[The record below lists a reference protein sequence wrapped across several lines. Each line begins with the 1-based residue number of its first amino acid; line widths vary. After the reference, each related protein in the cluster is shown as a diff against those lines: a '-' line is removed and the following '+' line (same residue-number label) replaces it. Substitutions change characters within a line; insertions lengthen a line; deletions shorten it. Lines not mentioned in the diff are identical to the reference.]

1 MEWRRRIRNAESVVT
16 FEAADTFAQF
26 LEAVTG
32 AMAGGDHEGFYRDL
46 LADAECRATIASAL
60 ATSRERTMPINVW
73 DYLREYDEL
82 REEILAT
89 VDRVF
94 RSGRLILGQEGVKFE
109 REMAAYLGVAGG
121 VGVNSG
127 TDAIYIALAALGVK
141 AGDEVITVPNTAVPT
156 VSAIR
161 TLGATPVFVDIRDD
175 DFLMDVD
182 QVEAAITP
190 RTKAIIPVHLYGQCV
205 DLDPL
210 MALAEKHGL
219 KVMED
224 CAQSQGA
231 LYKNHQSGSV
241 GHASAFSFYPTKV
254 LGAYGDGGMVMSND
268 EAAIKLARS
277 LRFYGMET
285 QYYSERHGYNSRLD
299 EVQAAILSLKL
310 PRIEGWIERRR
321 AIAARYNQALAGSG
335 LGAAARKRPQPPHLL
350 RLCRRASA
358 DRDGVLERLAKR
370 DINCNVSYRWP
381 IHTMRGSADLG
392 YREGQFPV
400 AERKA
405 QRIFSLP
412 MYPHLKDEEVETVID
427 VLKDVI

>member
-1 MEWRRRIRNAESVVT
+1 
-16 FEAADTFAQF
+16 
-26 LEAVTG
+26 
-32 AMAGGDHEGFYRDL
+32 
-46 LADAECRATIASAL
+46 
-60 ATSRERTMPINVW
+60 MPINVW

-82 REEILAT
+82 RDDILAA

-94 RSGRLILGQEGVKFE
+94 RSGRLVLGQEGIKFE
-109 REMAAYLGVAGG
+109 KEMAACLGVAGG

-127 TDAIYIALAALGVK
+127 TDAIYIALASLGVK

-161 TLGATPVFVDIRDD
+161 TLGAKPVFVDIRDD
-175 DFLMDVD
+175 DFLMDVE

-190 RTKAIIPVHLYGQCV
+190 QTKAIVPVHLYGQCV
-205 DLDPL
+205 DLDRL
-210 MALAEKHGL
+210 RAIAKRHGL

-231 LYKNHQSGSV
+231 LYRNRQAGSV

-254 LGAYGDGGMVMSND
+254 LGAYGDGGMILSDD
-268 EAAIKLARS
+268 EEVVRMARS

-310 PRIEGWIERRR
+310 PLINGWIERRR
-321 AIAARYNQALAGSG
+321 AIAARYNQGLAETG
-335 LGAAARKRPQPPHLL
+335 LKLPRENAHSRHSYYLYVVEHP
-350 RLCRRASA
+350 S

-381 IHTMRGSADLG
+381 IHTMRGTADLG

-405 QRIFSLP
+405 GHIFSLP
-412 MYPHLKDEEVETVID
+412 MYPHLKDEEVDTVIAT
-427 VLKDVI
+427 LKDVI

>member
-1 MEWRRRIRNAESVVT
+1 
-16 FEAADTFAQF
+16 
-26 LEAVTG
+26 
-32 AMAGGDHEGFYRDL
+32 
-46 LADAECRATIASAL
+46 
-60 ATSRERTMPINVW
+60 MPINVW
-73 DYLREYDEL
+73 DYLQEYDEL
-82 REEILAT
+82 REEILAA

-94 RSGRLILGQEGVKFE
+94 RSGRLVLGQESLKFE
-109 REMAAYLGVAGG
+109 REMASYLGVAGG

-127 TDAIYIALAALGVK
+127 TDAIYIALASLGVK

-161 TLGATPVFVDIRDD
+161 TLGATPVFVDISDD
-175 DFLMDVD
+175 DFLMDVA
-182 QVEAAITP
+182 QVEAAVTP
-190 RTKAIIPVHLYGQCV
+190 RTKAIVPVHLYGQCV

-210 MALAEKHGL
+210 MAIAERHGL

-254 LGAYGDGGMVMSND
+254 LGAYGDGGMVLSND

-310 PRIEGWIERRR
+310 PRIEGWIARRR
-321 AIAARYNQALAGSG
+321 EIAARYNRGLVGSG
-335 LGAAARKRPQPPHLL
+335 LVLPHENAHS
-350 RLCRRASA
+350 RHSYYVYVVEHPT
-358 DRDGVLERLAKR
+358 DRDGVLERLAQR

-381 IHTMRGSADLG
+381 IHVMRGSADLG

-412 MYPHLKDEEVETVID
+412 MYPRLKDEEVDTVID

>member
-1 MEWRRRIRNAESVVT
+1 MPHADPALLPRLPVPLRLRIHAKEHK
-16 FEAADTFAQF
+16 A
-26 LEAVTG
+26 
-32 AMAGGDHEGFYRDL
+32 
-46 LADAECRATIASAL
+46 
-60 ATSRERTMPINVW
+60 MPINVW
-73 DYLREYDEL
+73 DYLREYEEL
-82 REEILAT
+82 REPILAA

-94 RSGRLILGQEGVKFE
+94 RSGRLVLGQEGIKFE
-109 REMAAYLGVAGG
+109 KEMADYLGVTGG

-127 TDAIYIALAALGVK
+127 TDGIYIALASLGIK

-156 VSAIR
+156 VSAIQ
-161 TLGATPVFVDIRDD
+161 TLGARPVFVDIRNE

-190 RTKAIIPVHLYGQCV
+190 QTRAIIPVHLYGQCV

-210 MALAEKHGL
+210 MAVAERHGL

-224 CAQSQGA
+224 CAQAQGA
-231 LYKNHQSGSV
+231 LYKNHQAGSV

-254 LGAYGDGGMVMSND
+254 LGAYGDGGMVLSDD
-268 EAAIKLARS
+268 EAVIKMARS

-310 PRIEGWIERRR
+310 PLIEGWIERRR
-321 AIAARYNQALAGSG
+321 DIAARYHQGLAGTG
-335 LGAAARKRPQPPHLL
+335 LKLPRENAHSRHSYYVYVVEHPT
-350 RLCRRASA
+350 

-405 QRIFSLP
+405 QHIFSLP
-412 MYPHLKDEEVETVID
+412 MYPHLKDEEVDTVIAT
-427 VLKDVI
+427 LKEVI

>member
-1 MEWRRRIRNAESVVT
+1 
-16 FEAADTFAQF
+16 
-26 LEAVTG
+26 
-32 AMAGGDHEGFYRDL
+32 
-46 LADAECRATIASAL
+46 
-60 ATSRERTMPINVW
+60 
-73 DYLREYDEL
+73 
-82 REEILAT
+82 
-89 VDRVF
+89 
-94 RSGRLILGQEGVKFE
+94 
-109 REMAAYLGVAGG
+109 MAAYLGVTGG

-161 TLGATPVFVDIRDD
+161 TLGAKPVFVDIRDD

-190 RTKAIIPVHLYGQCV
+190 RTTAIIPVHLYGQCV

-210 MALAEKHGL
+210 MAVAQRHGL

-241 GHASAFSFYPTKV
+241 GDASSFSFYPTKV

-268 EAAIKLARS
+268 EAVDPSGPQPAL
-277 LRFYGMET
+277 LRHGNP
-285 QYYSERHGYNSRLD
+285 YYSERHGYNSRLD

-310 PRIEGWIERRR
+310 PRIDGWIERRR
-321 AIAARYNQALAGSG
+321 EIAARYDRGLAGSG
-335 LGAAARKRPQPPHLL
+335 LALPRRTPIAGIPIMSTWWNIRPIATACWSDWRSATSNATFPTVADPHDARQRRP
-350 RLCRRASA
+350 
-358 DRDGVLERLAKR
+358 
-370 DINCNVSYRWP
+370 
-381 IHTMRGSADLG
+381 G

-400 AERKA
+400 AEHKA

-412 MYPHLKDEEVETVID
+412 MYPHLKDEEVDTVID
-427 VLKDVI
+427 VLREVI

>member
-1 MEWRRRIRNAESVVT
+1 
-16 FEAADTFAQF
+16 
-26 LEAVTG
+26 
-32 AMAGGDHEGFYRDL
+32 
-46 LADAECRATIASAL
+46 
-60 ATSRERTMPINVW
+60 MPINVW

-94 RSGRLILGQEGVKFE
+94 RSGRLILGQEGIKFE
-109 REMAAYLGVAGG
+109 REMAAFLGVAGG

-127 TDAIYIALAALGVK
+127 TDAIYIALASLGVK

-175 DFLMDVD
+175 DFLMDVT
-182 QVEAAITP
+182 QLEAAITP
-190 RTKAIIPVHLYGQCV
+190 RTRAIIPVHLYGQCA

-210 MALAEKHGL
+210 MALAETHGL

-224 CAQSQGA
+224 CAQAQGA
-231 LYKNHQSGSV
+231 LYKNHQAGSV

-268 EAAIKLARS
+268 EAALKLAKS

-310 PRIEGWIERRR
+310 PRVEGWIERRR
-321 AIAARYNQALAGSG
+321 AIAARYNQALAGTG
-335 LGAAARKRPQPPHLL
+335 LALPRENGHSRHTYYVYVVEHP
-350 RLCRRASA
+350 S

-400 AERKA
+400 VERKA

>member
-1 MEWRRRIRNAESVVT
+1 MPNAGPESRT
-16 FEAADTFAQF
+16 RSRQAAKVSET
-26 LEAVTG
+26 
-32 AMAGGDHEGFYRDL
+32 
-46 LADAECRATIASAL
+46 
-60 ATSRERTMPINVW
+60 TMPINVW

-82 REEILAT
+82 RDEILAA

-109 REMAAYLGVAGG
+109 REMAAYLGVADG

-161 TLGATPVFVDIRDD
+161 TLGAKPVFVDVRDE
-175 DFLMDVD
+175 DFLMDVE

-190 RTKAIIPVHLYGQCV
+190 HTTAIIPVHLYGQCV

-210 MALAEKHGL
+210 MAVARRHGL

-241 GHASAFSFYPTKV
+241 GDASAFSFYPTKV
-254 LGAYGDGGMVMSND
+254 LGAYGDGGMVMSGD
-268 EAAIKLARS
+268 EAVTRMARS

-285 QYYSERHGYNSRLD
+285 VYYSERHGYNSRLD

-310 PRIEGWIERRR
+310 PRIDGWIERRR
-321 AIAARYNQALAGSG
+321 AIAVRYDRALAGSG
-335 LGAAARKRPQPPHLL
+335 LVLPRENAHSRHTYYVYVVEHP
-350 RLCRRASA
+350 S
-358 DRDGVLERLAKR
+358 DRDGVLERLAKQ

-381 IHTMRGSADLG
+381 IHLMRGMTDLG

-412 MYPHLKDEEVETVID
+412 MYPHLKDEEVEAVID
-427 VLKDVI
+427 ALRDVI

>member
-1 MEWRRRIRNAESVVT
+1 
-16 FEAADTFAQF
+16 
-26 LEAVTG
+26 
-32 AMAGGDHEGFYRDL
+32 
-46 LADAECRATIASAL
+46 
-60 ATSRERTMPINVW
+60 MPINVW

-94 RSGRLILGQEGVKFE
+94 RSGRLILGQEGIKFE
-109 REMAAYLGVAGG
+109 REMAAFLGVAGG

-127 TDAIYIALAALGVK
+127 TDAIYIALAAIGVK
-141 AGDEVITVPNTAVPT
+141 SGDEVITVPNTAVPT

-175 DFLMDVD
+175 DFLIDTV

-190 RTKAIIPVHLYGQCV
+190 RTKAIIPVHLYGQCA

-210 MALAEKHGL
+210 MALAEKYGL

-224 CAQSQGA
+224 CAQAQGA
-231 LYKNHQSGSV
+231 LYKNHQAGSV

-254 LGAYGDGGMVMSND
+254 LGAYGDGGMVLSND
-268 EAAIKLARS
+268 EAAIKLAKS

-321 AIAARYNQALAGSG
+321 AIAARYNQALAGTG
-335 LGAAARKRPQPPHLL
+335 LALPRENAHSRHTYYVYVVEHP
-350 RLCRRASA
+350 S

-381 IHTMRGSADLG
+381 VHTMRGTADLG

-400 AERKA
+400 TERKA
-405 QRIFSLP
+405 RRIFSLP

-427 VLKDVI
+427 VLKDVV